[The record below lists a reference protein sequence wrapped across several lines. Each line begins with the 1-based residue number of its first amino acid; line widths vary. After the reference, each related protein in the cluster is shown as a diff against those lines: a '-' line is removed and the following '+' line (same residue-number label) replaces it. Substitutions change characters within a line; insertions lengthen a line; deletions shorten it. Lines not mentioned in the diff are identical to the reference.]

1 MQTVS
6 KLYAGHTSGLQQGD
20 VILTLDDKL
29 VTRASDIF
37 RPDLPATLQATLVR
51 NLEQVSV
58 EISTFWNG
66 EVETSRIVLF
76 CGATLH
82 RPHLAARQALSNMH
96 SEVYVGGEMCGTN
109 ASRYGLAERSFITH
123 VDGVATPDLDSFLEQ
138 VKKIPD
144 NKYFRLSGVDHWEVR
159 FVKTI
164 RKDTH
169 YWPTVEY
176 TRDPAAALGWR
187 IVQIDDED
195 LGTEEKESTETAEAP
210 EASETKV
217 MANGTI
223 EQDSRLE
230 NATEALEKTHII

>member
-6 KLYAGHTSGLQQGD
+6 KLYAGHTSGLEQGD
-20 VILTLDDKL
+20 VVLTLDGKL

-37 RPDLPATLQATLVR
+37 RPDLPATLQAVIVR
-51 NLEQVSV
+51 NLEQISL
-58 EISTFWNG
+58 EISTFWND
-66 EVETSRIVLF
+66 EVETSRMVMF

-82 RPHLAARQALSNMH
+82 RPPLAARQALSNIH

-109 ASRYGLAERSFITH
+109 ASRYGLSERSFITH

-138 VKKIPD
+138 VKNIPD

-176 TRDPAAALGWR
+176 RRDKEADLGWS
-187 IVQIDDED
+187 IVQIDEVVT
-195 LGTEEKESTETAEAP
+195 TEKGDTETAEVL
-210 EASETKV
+210 ETKV
-217 MANGTI
+217 MENGTT
-223 EQDSRLE
+223 EQEARVE
-230 NATEALEKTHII
+230 HATEALEKTYIILREEG